1 MASLFSQQAIS
12 AAKSGD
18 EEMARMRNECSLR
31 LSVGS
36 IIFVVVAYV
45 GMIIIVPIF
54 ILVLRFVVSPGLFQ

>member
-18 EEMARMRNECSLR
+18 EEMAGMGNECSLR

-45 GMIIIVPIF
+45 GWIILVPIF
-54 ILVLRFVVSPGLFQ
+54 VLVYYILNLNRF